1 MKPVM
6 FKKWHAVVLALLF
19 VGVMVSY
26 FSNRRLETTVIRV
39 REKNLTVYVAR
50 TYKQQFTGW
59 SNRDSMGPVDG
70 MLFPFGLKGRQ
81 AMVMRDM
88 RFPIDIVWL
97 DNGVVVDIAPN
108 AVPEPGV
115 SEANLF
121 LYRPRAEANVVIEF
135 RAGLAQE
142 LGLSIGDRVEIAR

>member
-1 MKPVM
+1 MKPVA
-6 FKKWHAVVLALLF
+6 FKKWHAIVLALLL
-19 VGVMVSY
+19 VGVVVSY

-59 SNRDSMGPVDG
+59 SNRDSMGSVDG

-97 DNGVVVDIAPN
+97 DNGVVVDVAPN

-121 LYRPRAEANVVIEF
+121 LYRPRAEANAVIEF
-135 RAGLAQE
+135 RAGLASE
-142 LGLSIGDRVEIAR
+142 LGLIIGDRVEIAR